1 MISLLLTV
9 PPPLSVASVRTVRFV
24 NAADDVNLTDVYG
37 ITRQL
42 TANANGWKVKE
53 TRQFRYSLIGID
65 RVEGKFKPVI
75 AEYSLPLSARVVSET
90 DEMPSPLDDRIA
102 RIYSALVM
110 AKNATYPAELG
121 GLGQGSV
128 EISAISANKFKF
140 RYREYKFDAT
150 GEGER
155 DVATSLPRRWS
166 LAAKEVAIPGGDGR
180 ADLTLS
186 EVPDSP

>member
-42 TANANGWKVKE
+42 TASANGWKVKE
-53 TRQFRYSLIGID
+53 TRQFRYSLIGTD

-75 AEYSLPLSARVVSET
+75 AEYSLPLSARIVSET
-90 DEMPSPLDDRIA
+90 DEMPSTLDDRIA

-128 EISAISANKFKF
+128 EISAISASKFKF
-140 RYREYKFDAT
+140 QYREYKFDAT

-166 LAAKEVAIPGGDGR
+166 LVAKAVAIPGGDGR

>member
-9 PPPLSVASVRTVRFV
+9 PPPVSLASVRTVRFV

-42 TANANGWKVKE
+42 TTKPTGWNVKE
-53 TRQFRYSLIGID
+53 TRQFRYSLIGTD

-75 AEYSLPLSARVVSET
+75 AEYSLPVSARIVSET

-128 EISAISANKFKF
+128 EISAISATRFKF
-140 RYREYKFDAT
+140 RYRESKFDAI

-155 DVATSLPRRWS
+155 DLATSLPRRWS
-166 LAAKEVAIPGGDGR
+166 LVAKEVAIPGGDGR

-186 EVPDSP
+186 EVPEIP